1 MFDSLSEKLGGI
13 LDRLTRRGA
22 LSEANVEEALRE
34 VRRAL
39 LEADVALDVARA
51 FVEQVKER
59 AVGVDVIKSVTP
71 GQMVVKIVHD
81 ALVATLGSD
90 SDPID
95 LNAPAPVAIMMVGL
109 QGSGKTTTTAKI
121 GKRITEQM
129 KRKVLMASLDTR
141 RPAAMEQLAIL
152 GTQVGVATLP
162 IVAGQSPVQIANRA
176 LQAAKLGGYDVVL
189 LDTAGRITLDE
200 AMMNEAAEVKRAAA
214 PHETL
219 LVADSLTG
227 QDAVNLARAFNERV
241 GLTGIVLTRIDGDG
255 RGGAALSMRA
265 VTGKPIKLLGTGEKM
280 DALEDFYPA
289 RIADRILGMGD
300 IVSLVEKAAANID
313 AEQMMRTAERM
324 RKGAF
329 DLADLREQLTQMKKM
344 GGMTGLMGMLPG
356 IAKMKNQLAERN
368 LDETVLKR
376 QTAIIDSMTPQERKH
391 PDILKAS
398 RKKRIASGA
407 GAKVEEINKLLKM
420 HRTMAD
426 VMKAMGGGKRG
437 PLAGLA
443 NMMGM
448 GGGMPSPEEMQKLA
462 EKMQGGAPGALPPAL
477 GSSLPGLPSKFPGF
491 AGLGRREGYRRRA
504 ACRPGKKIPCG
515 KRNNRHSNLTTKKER
530 DSPMSVVIRMARA
543 GTKKRPVYHIV
554 VADSRAPRD
563 GRFIERLG
571 YFNPLLPKENK
582 DRLKLD
588 LEKVKAW
595 MVKGAQPSDRVM
607 RFLDAAG
614 VAKREKHNNPEKAI
628 PRKERKATAEAKAK
642 AAGEAKTAGE
652 AKAKAAATAAAAEAK
667 SAEQPA
673 AS

>member
-1 MFDSLSEKLGGI
+1 LFDSLSEKLGGI

-51 FVEQVKER
+51 FVEQIKLR

-81 ALVATLGSD
+81 ELVATLGTSA
-90 SDPID
+90 DPID

-141 RPAAMEQLAIL
+141 RPAAMEQLAVL

-200 AMMNEAAEVKRAAA
+200 AMMNEAAEIKHAAT
-214 PHETL
+214 PHEVL

-280 DALEDFYPA
+280 DALEDFHPA

-313 AEQMMRTAERM
+313 AEQVMRAAERM

-329 DLADLREQLTQMKKM
+329 DLADLREQLTGMQKM
-344 GGMTGLMGMLPG
+344 GGMSGLMGMLPG
-356 IAKMKNQLAERN
+356 IAKMKSQLAERN

-376 QTAIIDSMTPQERKH
+376 QMAIIDSMTPQERKH
-391 PDILKAS
+391 PDVLKAS
-398 RKKRIASGA
+398 RKKRIASGS
-407 GAKVEEINKLLKM
+407 GTKVEEVNKLLKM

-448 GGGMPSPEEMQKLA
+448 GGGMPSPEDMQKLA
-462 EKMQGGAPGALPPAL
+462 QQMQGGAPGALPPTMPGL
-477 GSSLPGLPSKFPGF
+477 PGMPGLPKLPNLPGLGGKLPGLGGFPPGFPG
-491 AGLGRREGYRRRA
+491 L
-504 ACRPGKKIPCG
+504 GKK
-515 KRNNRHSNLTTKKER
+515 K
-530 DSPMSVVIRMARA
+530 
-543 GTKKRPVYHIV
+543 
-554 VADSRAPRD
+554 
-563 GRFIERLG
+563 
-571 YFNPLLPKENK
+571 
-582 DRLKLD
+582 
-588 LEKVKAW
+588 
-595 MVKGAQPSDRVM
+595 
-607 RFLDAAG
+607 
-614 VAKREKHNNPEKAI
+614 
-628 PRKERKATAEAKAK
+628 
-642 AAGEAKTAGE
+642 
-652 AKAKAAATAAAAEAK
+652 
-667 SAEQPA
+667 
-673 AS
+673 

>member
-22 LSEANVEEALRE
+22 LSEANVDEALRE

-39 LEADVALDVARA
+39 LEADVALDVARVL
-51 FVEQVKER
+51 VEQVKAR
-59 AVGVDVIKSVTP
+59 AIGVDVIKSVTP

-81 ALVATLGSD
+81 ALVGTLGSD

-109 QGSGKTTTTAKI
+109 QGSGKTTTTAKV

-141 RPAAMEQLAIL
+141 RPAAMEQLAVL
-152 GTQVGVATLP
+152 GTQVNVATLP
-162 IVAGQSPVQIANRA
+162 IVAGQSPVQIADRA

-200 AMMNEAAEVKRAAA
+200 AMMNEAAEVKRAAM
-214 PHETL
+214 PHEVL

-227 QDAVNLARAFNERV
+227 QDAVNLARAFDERV

-280 DALEDFYPA
+280 DALEDFHPA

-313 AEQMMRTAERM
+313 AEMAMRTAERM

-329 DLADLREQLTQMKKM
+329 DLSDLREQLTQMQKM
-344 GGMTGLMGMLPG
+344 GGMSGLMGMLPG
-356 IAKMKNQLAERN
+356 IAKMKSQLAERN

-376 QTAIIDSMTPQERKH
+376 QMAIIDSMTPKERKH

-398 RKKRIASGA
+398 RKKRIASGS

-443 NMMGM
+443 NMMGL
-448 GGGMPSPEEMQKLA
+448 GGGVPSPEDMQKLA
-462 EKMQGGAPGALPPAL
+462 EKMQGQGGLPGALPPAL
-477 GSSLPGLPSKFPGF
+477 GGSLPRPPQKFPGLPGLGGKLPTPGGLPPGF
-491 AGLGRREGYRRRA
+491 F
-504 ACRPGKKIPCG
+504 GKK
-515 KRNNRHSNLTTKKER
+515 K
-530 DSPMSVVIRMARA
+530 
-543 GTKKRPVYHIV
+543 
-554 VADSRAPRD
+554 
-563 GRFIERLG
+563 
-571 YFNPLLPKENK
+571 
-582 DRLKLD
+582 
-588 LEKVKAW
+588 
-595 MVKGAQPSDRVM
+595 
-607 RFLDAAG
+607 
-614 VAKREKHNNPEKAI
+614 
-628 PRKERKATAEAKAK
+628 
-642 AAGEAKTAGE
+642 
-652 AKAKAAATAAAAEAK
+652 
-667 SAEQPA
+667 
-673 AS
+673 